1 MKNKERS
8 ARSSLSTM
16 GRLAREIGQYK
27 KPALLSPLCTLLC
40 VVLEILIPYLTASII
55 DDGISVGNMGHVVRI
70 GALMAAMALLAMFFG
85 VRAGEYSARASTGF
99 AANLRDAM
107 YRNIQTYSFASI
119 DKFSTAGLV
128 TRLTTDV
135 TNMQNAFQMIMMVCA
150 RAPVTLIAALVMAFS
165 INARLSLVF
174 LCVMAVLMVAIV
186 IVIPMAMR
194 YFKQMFRKY
203 DAVNAAVKENV
214 GAIRVVKAFVR
225 EDHENDKF
233 RNAADDLYRNS
244 ISAERIVSF
253 MQPIMM
259 GSVYVCIL
267 LLSWLGAQMIVS
279 RTGLTTGELTSLLSY
294 VMNILMSLMML
305 SMVFVMVTQSM
316 AAAQRVEEVLDEHT
330 DIVSPENALT
340 TVKDGS
346 IDFEH
351 VSFSYRRSGGR
362 PVLSDINLHIRSGE
376 TIGIL
381 GGTGSSKSSLV
392 SLISRLYDVT
402 DGCVRV
408 GGEDVRRYDL
418 ETLRNEVSVV
428 LQKNVL
434 FSGTILDNLRWGDE
448 HATEEQCREAC
459 RLACA
464 DEFIERFPDGYNTVI
479 ERGGTNVSGGQKQR
493 LCIARALLKQPKVL
507 VLDDSTSAVDTATDA
522 KIRRAL
528 RTHIPGTTKLIIAQ
542 RISSIEDADRVIV
555 LDDGRVAAFDTPAN
569 LLATCPIYQE
579 VYNSQIGSGSGDF
592 DEASLRDGHA
602 AGHVSAQKG
611 GERA

>member
-1 MKNKERS
+1 MNQRQERG
-8 ARSSLSTM
+8 ARGSLGTM
-16 GRLAREIGQYK
+16 GRLAREIGQYRRD
-27 KPALLSPLCTLLC
+27 ALLSPLCTLLC

-55 DDGISVGNMGHVVRI
+55 DDGIAVGDMGHVLRT
-70 GALMAAMALLAMFFG
+70 GALMAAMALAAMFFG
-85 VRAGEYSARASTGF
+85 VRAGEHSARASTGF
-99 AANLRDAM
+99 AANLREAM
-107 YRNIQTYSFASI
+107 YGNIQTYSFASI

-135 TNMQNAFQMIMMVCA
+135 TNMQNAFQMILMVCA
-150 RAPVTLIAALVMAFS
+150 RAPVTLVAALVMAFS
-165 INARLSLVF
+165 INARLSLIF
-174 LCVMAVLMVAIV
+174 LCVMAVLLIAITIV
-186 IVIPMAMR
+186 ILMAMR

-203 DAVNAAVKENV
+203 DAVNAVVKENV

-225 EDHENDKF
+225 EDHENGKF
-233 RNAADDLYRNS
+233 TAAADDLYGNS

-279 RTGLTTGELTSLLSY
+279 QTGLTTGELTSLLSY

-316 AAAQRVEEVLDEHT
+316 AAAQRVCEVLDEKT
-330 DIVSPENALT
+330 DVASPEGGLT
-340 TVKDGS
+340 HVADGS

-362 PVLSDINLHIRSGE
+362 PVLSDVSLHIDSGE
-376 TIGIL
+376 TIGVL

-418 ETLRNEVSVV
+418 ETLRSEVSVV

-448 HATEEQCREAC
+448 NATEEQCREAC

-493 LCIARALLKQPKVL
+493 LCIARALLKRPKVL
-507 VLDDSTSAVDTATDA
+507 ILDDSTSAVDTATDA

-555 LDDGRVAAFDTPAN
+555 LDDGRVAAFDTPEN

-579 VYNSQIGSGSGDF
+579 VYNSQTGTGNGDF
-592 DEASLRDGHA
+592 DEASLRDA
-602 AGHVSAQKG
+602 PAQAQKG
-611 GERA
+611 GARA

>member
-1 MKNKERS
+1 MKQPKEKGGRG
-8 ARSSLSTM
+8 SLSTM
-16 GRLAREIGQYK
+16 ARLGREIGAYRRD
-27 KPALLSPLCTLLC
+27 ALLSPLCTLLC

-55 DDGISVGNMGHVVRI
+55 DKGIAVGDMGHVVRI
-70 GALMAAMALLAMFFG
+70 GALMAVMALLAMFFG
-85 VRAGEYSARASTGF
+85 VRAGIYSARASTGF
-99 AANLRDAM
+99 AANLREAM
-107 YRNIQTYSFASI
+107 YRNIQTYSFSNI
-119 DKFSTAGLV
+119 DRFSTAGLV

-135 TNMQNAFQMIMMVCA
+135 TSMQNAFQMIMMVCA
-150 RAPVTLIAALVMAFS
+150 RAPVTLISALVMAFS
-165 INARLSLVF
+165 INARLSLIF
-174 LCVMAVLMVAIV
+174 LCVMAVLLAAIS
-186 IVIPMAMR
+186 IVIPMALR
-194 YFKQMFRKY
+194 YFRQMFRKY
-203 DAVNAAVKENV
+203 DAVNAVVKENV

-225 EDHENDKF
+225 EEHENEKF
-233 RNAADDLYRNS
+233 GGAADDLYRNS

-279 RTGLTTGELTSLLSY
+279 QTGLTTGELTSLLSY

-316 AAAQRVEEVLDEHT
+316 AAAQRVEEVLDERT
-330 DIVSPENALT
+330 DVASPKNGLT
-340 TVKDGS
+340 RVADGS
-346 IDFEH
+346 IDFDH

-362 PVLSDINLHIRSGE
+362 PVLSDVNLHIDSGE

-381 GGTGSSKSSLV
+381 GGTGSPKSSLV

-402 DGCVRV
+402 DGAVRV
-408 GGEDVRRYDL
+408 GGKDVRSYDL
-418 ETLRNEVSVV
+418 ETLRGEVAVV

-464 DEFIERFPDGYNTVI
+464 DEFIERFPDGYQTVI

-493 LCIARALLKQPKVL
+493 LCIARALLRRPKVL
-507 VLDDSTSAVDTATDA
+507 ILDDSTSAVDTATDA
-522 KIRRAL
+522 KIRAAL

-555 LDDGRVAAFDTPAN
+555 LDDGRVAAFDTPEN
-569 LLATCPIYQE
+569 LLKACPIYQE

-592 DEASLRDGHA
+592 DEASLRDDHA
-602 AGHVSAQKG
+602 AAQKG
-611 GERA
+611 GVRA

>member
-569 LLATCPIYQE
+569 LLATCSIYQE

-602 AGHVSAQKG
+602 AGNVSAQKG

>member
-70 GALMAAMALLAMFFG
+70 GALMAVMALLAMFFG

-233 RNAADDLYRNS
+233 TAAADDLYRNS

-259 GSVYVCIL
+259 GSVYVCSL

-602 AGHVSAQKG
+602 AGNVSAQKG